1 MKRNFKR
8 VIAGTAMVAMTL
20 GIAVCEKSAGK
31 GTGDV
36 VPVAEEVRMAG
47 ETIGKTTRNAVSTQE
62 LKPDATTECRTEYT
76 AEHATECIA
85 EHTTEY
91 GAEYTAGNTTGAPDA
106 GTAEP
111 AVVAASGHEHELTPV
126 YKTVV
131 DREAYDEQVIV
142 DYLWKYQYHVWAA
155 MVRESDFAFLGYVD
169 KWNAEENRGWTFEEE
184 RAFEEEHGLITGCL
198 GSWHDDYEFVRDYT
212 QPLYETRHYDAI
224 THQEVDYYICSCG
237 ERVEK

>member
-8 VIAGTAMVAMTL
+8 VIAGTVMVAMTL
-20 GIAVCEKSAGK
+20 GIAVCEKNAGK
-31 GTGDV
+31 EVGDV
-36 VPVAEEVRMAG
+36 VPVAAEVRMAG
-47 ETIGKTTRNAVSTQE
+47 ETAGKTMENAVSTQE
-62 LKPDATTECRTEYT
+62 LKSDVTTECRTEYI
-76 AEHATECIA
+76 AEHATECK
-85 EHTTEY
+85 EEQTTEY
-91 GAEYTAGNTTGAPDA
+91 EAEYSAGNTTEAPDA
-106 GTAEP
+106 GVAVP
-111 AVVAASGHEHELTPV
+111 AAVAASGHEHELIPV

-142 DYLWKYQYHVWAA
+142 DYRWKYQYHIWAA

-169 KWNAEENRGWTFEEE
+169 IWNAEENRGWTLEEII
-184 RAFEEEHGLITGCL
+184 AFEEDHGLITGCL
-198 GSWHDDYEFVRDYT
+198 GSWHDDYELVRDYT